1 MEMVAISVAVHSA
14 RFTTSSDFHMSLQPF
29 STANRLIWLR
39 RPARLVESDVALI
52 PKSTKAD
59 IDAAWDQMVAEN
71 PRLTDGPCWHVL
83 GVGRD
88 GHGGATIHVTRT
100 TYRMGAVR
108 SVGVATGFAGLGTK
122 AIAHWQ
128 GRCLIGKRADSCA
141 TYPSH
146 WEFAPGG
153 AVEPGEDPIEGI
165 VRELMEEC
173 AARPLLRPKP
183 VALLFDQSAGNWEII
198 HDIQLESPPDSP
210 PNWEYSNMQ
219 MMDGFQFPMPA
230 SPCSILMI
238 EVARSLVGM

>member
-1 MEMVAISVAVHSA
+1 MERVAISVTVHSA
-14 RFTTSSDFHMSLQPF
+14 RFTLSNDFHMSLQPS

-59 IDAAWDQMVAEN
+59 IDAAWHQMVAEN

-108 SVGVATGFAGLGTK
+108 SVGMATGFTGLGTK
-122 AIAHWQ
+122 AIARWQ

-165 VRELMEEC
+165 ERELMEEC
-173 AARPLLRPKP
+173 GARSQARPVP

-198 HDIQLESPPDSP
+198 HDIQIESPPDSP
-210 PNWEYSNMQ
+210 PNWEYSSMK
-219 MMDGFQFPMPA
+219 MMEGFQFPMPA